1 MANLLRISEA
11 TTLALHTMALLARHG
26 GKRFTNE
33 IIAQKLNASG
43 HHLAK
48 VMQQLAKAG
57 LVESQRGPL
66 GGFRLSMPAKEVRL
80 LRVFEVIEGPLSQG
94 GCLLREPVCP
104 GNKCTLGNL
113 ICRLQVQ
120 IHDCLANTTVADF
133 SRDLA
138 LSGVSAGSGPAP
150 RHRVRGGTA
159 APVRGIPRRTERS
172 AAR

>member
-11 TTLALHTMALLARHG
+11 TTLALHTMALLAG
-26 GKRFTNE
+26 NGETRFTNE
-33 IIAQKLNASG
+33 VIAERLNASG

-66 GGFRLSMPAKEVRL
+66 GGFRLSMPAEDVPL
-80 LRVFEVIEGPLSQG
+80 LQVFEVIEGPLSQG

-104 GNKCTLGNL
+104 GNTCKLGNL
-113 ICRLQVQ
+113 ICGLQEQIRL
-120 IHDCLANTTVADF
+120 CLANTTVAEF

-138 LSGVSAGSGPAP
+138 ISQVSAKAAG
-150 RHRVRGGTA
+150 RRGA
-159 APVRGIPRRTERS
+159 AQRS
-172 AAR
+172 AAT